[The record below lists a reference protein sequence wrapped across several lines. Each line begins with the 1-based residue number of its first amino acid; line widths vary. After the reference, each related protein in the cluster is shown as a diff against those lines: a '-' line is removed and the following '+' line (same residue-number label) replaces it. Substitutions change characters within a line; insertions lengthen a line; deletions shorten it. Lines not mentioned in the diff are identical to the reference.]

1 MVKPEIRPVLAMLT
15 DKLPGCRRGGAG
27 SRQLYSR
34 NGNDVSAKYPSI
46 CEALSVITLFAL
58 NGLE

>member
-1 MVKPEIRPVLAMLT
+1 MVKPEIRPMLATLT

-34 NGNDVSAKYPSI
+34 NGNDV
-46 CEALSVITLFAL
+46 ITLFAL